1 MAKDKKTSS
10 LGSKILKGAIGTGG
24 TIGGSY
30 GLDFIANLLQA
41 IPMKDGGRVRGCGV
55 AKRGFGKA
63 MKRKK

>member
-1 MAKDKKTSS
+1 MAKNKKTSS
-10 LGSKILKGAIGTGG
+10 LGSKILKGALGTGG
-24 TIGGSY
+24 TAY

-55 AKRGFGKA
+55 AKRGFGRA